1 MVVRAA
7 RLRGDYLKMY
17 RYAMKD
23 IAGDGVSE
31 VCFELGEY
39 YFGRQEYEEA
49 AVWFYNAAYETQSI
63 LNARRGGDMAI
74 LRLADCYEAMGIA
87 EQAEDYRA
95 QAAAWRLPSVP
106 RRLRR
111 LRGRKEPGA
120 TVKKEKI
127 RLVQSIQMR

>member
-1 MVVRAA
+1 MKEAVCVVVRAA

-87 EQAEDYRA
+87 EQAEDYRV
-95 QAAAWRLPSVP
+95 QAAAWRLP
-106 RRLRR
+106 
-111 LRGRKEPGA
+111 E
-120 TVKKEKI
+120 
-127 RLVQSIQMR
+127 